1 MWNPRHK
8 TNTSS
13 PLLCAILVVPFSG
26 KSFAFFCVGI
36 VQHFLFDKI
45 GFSVLQEYY
54 DNGMTRA
61 QLESAQETITQLESQ
76 LNTLKRQRSRES
88 QMGREAQTARDLEK
102 ELNEVKD
109 RNAALQSQLTEYA
122 GVISDQSK
130 VS

>member
-1 MWNPRHK
+1 M
-8 TNTSS
+8 
-13 PLLCAILVVPFSG
+13 LVLS
-26 KSFAFFCVGI
+26 CLI
-36 VQHFLFDKI
+36 KI
-45 GFSVLQEYY
+45 SFSVLQEYY